1 MAGLPNKLKNFMLFV
16 DGIGYAG
23 KVKTVT
29 TPKLT
34 RKMEEYQ
41 GGTMIGPVKLD
52 LGLEAQEISFNAGGY
67 LYEILSGFG
76 ARGVDDI
83 AMRFAGAM
91 QRDDTRDIV
100 PVEIYTRGRY
110 SEIDFGDQTAGALNE
125 TKVTAPISYLKIT
138 VNGIVRIELD
148 FINMIEKV
156 NGVDLMAAVRT
167 AIGMASIGI

>member
-23 KVKTVT
+23 KIKTVT
-29 TPKLT
+29 TSKLT

-52 LGLEAQEISFNAGGY
+52 VGMEAMEIAFTAGGFA
-67 LYEILSGFG
+67 YEVLSGFG

-91 QRDDTRDIV
+91 QRDDTKEVI
-100 PVEIYTRGRY
+100 PVEIFTRGRY

-125 TKVTAPISYLKIT
+125 TKVTAPISYLKIAI
-138 VNGIVRIELD
+138 NGIVRIEID
-148 FINMIEKV
+148 FVNMVERV
-156 NGVDLMAAVRT
+156 NGTDLMAAVRT
-167 AIGMASIGI
+167 ALGIASIGI